1 MEPQNTQKG
10 QVQKEEV
17 CVHPYILQWSGKCE
31 GCRKAPLSPS
41 LPDPHNSLEDSQS
54 CQNAA

>member
-1 MEPQNTQKG
+1 MEPQNTQKD

-31 GCRKAPLSPS
+31 GCRTAPLSPS

-54 CQNAA
+54 RQDAA